1 MNKKFIVRQNGFKDC
16 GASCLLSIMKY
27 YGLNASHEEVSYIL
41 KTNIDGTTAYD
52 IINGCRSFGFDGYGI
67 HYSCRCRFAF

>member
-1 MNKKFIVRQNGFKDC
+1 MNKNFIVRQNGFKDC

-41 KTNIDGTTAYD
+41 KTNIEL
-52 IINGCRSFGFDGYGI
+52 
-67 HYSCRCRFAF
+67 